1 MKRLLLLTVSA
12 LILVSTTYSLVCVR
26 PIRGVVRLDL
36 RRANVMHQKRRLSA
50 ATCDGYPLFPKE
62 LDLLNSDTS
71 RRLLPWAGFASL
83 CYIFRSFYPII
94 VGTFFLSVMG
104 NSIVESFR
112 AVFRVI
118 SEKLNISR
126 LSRVPRKLLAAL
138 YFIFLGLGLARFML
152 FVSPRILKESAYV
165 IQLLQSE
172 DPYTSTANL
181 ILSTFG
187 IEMTTRLEKLMV
199 AGVGSGLTDITGLS
213 QSRRLG
219 KLIQN
224 SVMGYLQNLVVFS
237 SRVISNSTTAAY
249 KGVLSLIFSFMVS
262 WMKLLLYCN

>member
-1 MKRLLLLTVSA
+1 MKQILLLTVSA
-12 LILVSTTYSLVCVR
+12 LTFISTTHSLLCVR
-26 PIRGVVRLDL
+26 PIRGVVRLNI
-36 RRANVMHQKRRLSA
+36 RRANVLHQKTRLFA
-50 ATCDGYPLFPKE
+50 ATCDGYPVFPKE

-83 CYIFRSFYPII
+83 CFIFRSFYPII

-112 AVFRVI
+112 SISRI
-118 SEKLNISR
+118 LSEKLNISQ

-138 YFIFLGLGLARFML
+138 YFVFLALGLARFTL

-172 DPYTSTANL
+172 DPYTLTANL

-199 AGVGSGLTDITGLS
+199 AGVGSGLTDISNLS

-237 SRVISNSTTAAY
+237 SKVISNSTTAAY
-249 KGVLSLIFSFMVS
+249 KGVLSLIFSFMVQ
-262 WMKLLLYCN
+262 